1 MDEDMPLRA
10 ATTKSAP
17 LEQGVRLSQSMI
29 WTLQRSFYERH
40 GVEAWRS
47 EGIPFH
53 ITSNTFIAQA
63 YARVVL
69 GWLRDWA
76 LDWRP
81 GCLPDNAPFDPG
93 EPVTIV
99 ELGAGHG
106 RFGYLFLK
114 KLLRLL
120 EGSALRDVRIQYVMT
135 DLAERNVELWRG
147 NPRLRP
153 FLDSGL
159 LDLACFDAT
168 RDTELRLAVSGRVL
182 SPGAVRNPMVM
193 IANYLFD
200 SIPQDAFWIE
210 DGRLYE
216 SLITVTPR
224 RRENDLDDPDLL
236 SRVDLS
242 FHYNPVEPEYY
253 GDPDLDALLR
263 GSVQRLP
270 ATSFLFPVAAL
281 QCVKAFRALSG
292 DRLLLLSADKGFHR
306 DEELVL
312 GHGVPSITRHGRGGF
327 SMMVDYRILGEYFRS
342 QGGEALHP
350 SHRHESILVSAFL
363 LGSPAGGPL
372 ESRHLETRQA
382 YQAAV
387 EDFGPDDFF
396 TLAPALDLSRDP
408 LSLEQALAYL
418 RLSAWDH
425 RLLWR
430 QIPFFKSRCAELTE
444 AQKQELRDAVRQ
456 VWDCYYP
463 LGEEEEDL
471 GFALGV
477 LFLEMKL
484 YREALGFFEE
494 SARLY
499 GLEPGT
505 AYNMGLCHYGLREM
519 AAAARYVE
527 QALELDPELDSARL
541 LRIKLQWRQTT
552 AVEERNAGEGLSRGR
567 V

>member
-1 MDEDMPLRA
+1 MDEGLQA
-10 ATTKSAP
+10 ATTKCAP
-17 LEQGVRLSQSMI
+17 LEQGVRLSRSMI
-29 WTLQRSFYERH
+29 WALQRSFYERH

-53 ITSNTFIAQA
+53 ITSNTFIAQS

-69 GWLRDWA
+69 GWLRDWS
-76 LDWRP
+76 LDH
-81 GCLPDNAPFDPG
+81 APFDPA
-93 EPVTIV
+93 EPVTLV

-106 RFGYLFLK
+106 RFGYLLLK

-120 EGSALRDVRIQYVMT
+120 EASALKDVRIQYVMT

-147 NPRLRP
+147 NPRLQP

-159 LDLACFDAT
+159 LDLACFDAA

-182 SPGAVRNPMVM
+182 APGAVRNPMVM

-210 DGRLYE
+210 EGRLYE
-216 SLITVTPR
+216 SLVTVTPR
-224 RRENDLDDPDLL
+224 SREIDSNDPDLL

-242 FHYNPVEPEYY
+242 FHYNPAAPGYY
-253 GDPDLDALLR
+253 GDPDLDALLSD
-263 GSVQRLP
+263 SVQRLP
-270 ATSFLFPVAAL
+270 ATSFLFPFAAL
-281 QCVKAFRALSG
+281 QCIRAFRDLSG
-292 DRLLLLSADKGFHR
+292 DRLLLLAADKGYHR

-312 GHGVPSITRHGRGGF
+312 GHGAPSITRHGRGSF
-327 SMMVDYRILGEYFRS
+327 SMMVDYRLLGEYFQRR
-342 QGGEALHP
+342 GGAALHP
-350 SHRHESILVSAFL
+350 SHRHESIIVSAFL
-363 LGSPAGGPL
+363 LGSPAGGHA
-372 ESRHLETRQA
+372 ETRHLETRQA

-430 QIPFFKSRCAELTE
+430 QIPLYKSCCAELTE
-444 AQKQELRDAVRQ
+444 TRKQDLRNAIRQ

-463 LGEEEEDL
+463 LGENEEDL

-484 YREALGFFEE
+484 YREALDFFGE

-519 AAAARYVE
+519 EAAARCVE

-541 LRIKLQWRQTT
+541 LRIRLQ
-552 AVEERNAGEGLSRGR
+552 
-567 V
+567 

>member
-1 MDEDMPLRA
+1 MDEEEKDPPLQA

-17 LEQGVRLSQSMI
+17 LEQGVRLSRSMI

-53 ITSNTFIAQA
+53 ITSNTYIAQA

-69 GWLRDWA
+69 GWLRD
-76 LDWRP
+76 
-81 GCLPDNAPFDPG
+81 NAPFDPG
-93 EPVTIV
+93 EPVTLV

-114 KLLRLL
+114 KLLRLQQA
-120 EGSALRDVRIQYVMT
+120 SPSRDVKDVRLQYVMT

-159 LDLACFDAT
+159 LDLACFDAA

-182 SPGAVRNPMVM
+182 VPGAVRNPLVM

-200 SIPQDAFWIE
+200 SLPQDAFWIE

-216 SLITVTPR
+216 SLVTVTPR
-224 RRENDLDDPDLL
+224 RKETDPGDPNNPDLL

-242 FHYNPVEPEYY
+242 FHYNPAAPGYY
-253 GDPDLDALLR
+253 GDPDLDALLDD
-263 GSVQRLP
+263 SVQRLP
-270 ATSFLFPVAAL
+270 ATAFLFPVTAL
-281 QCVKAFRALSG
+281 QCIRVFRELSA
-292 DRLLLLSADKGFHR
+292 DRLLLLAADKGYHR
-306 DEELVL
+306 DDELVL
-312 GHGVPSITRHGRGGF
+312 GHGVPSITRHGRGSF
-327 SMMVDYRILGEYFRS
+327 SMMVDYRFLGESFRRA
-342 QGGEALHP
+342 GGEALQP
-350 SHRHESILVSAFL
+350 RHRHESLLVSAFL
-363 LGSPAGGPL
+363 LGDPPG
-372 ESRHLETRQA
+372 HLETRQA

-430 QIPFFKSRCAELTE
+430 QIPFYKSRCAELAE
-444 AQKQELRDAVRQ
+444 ARKQDLCDAARQ
-456 VWDCYYP
+456 VWDCYFP

-484 YREALGFFEE
+484 YREALDFFGE
-494 SARLY
+494 STRLY

-519 AAAARYVE
+519 EAAARCVQ

-541 LRIKLQWRQTT
+541 LRIRLQ
-552 AVEERNAGEGLSRGR
+552 
-567 V
+567 

>member
-1 MDEDMPLRA
+1 MLSDPEEDDPPPRA
-10 ATTKSAP
+10 AATKSAP
-17 LEQGVRLSQSMI
+17 LEHGVRLSRSLI

-53 ITSNTFIAQA
+53 ITSNTYIAQA

-69 GWLRDWA
+69 GWLRDW
-76 LDWRP
+76 
-81 GCLPDNAPFDPG
+81 LPNNAPFDPT

-120 EGSALRDVRIQYVMT
+120 EGSALKDVRLQYVMT
-135 DLAERNVELWRG
+135 DLAERNVELWRE
-147 NPRLRP
+147 NPRLKP

-159 LDLACFDAT
+159 LDLACFDAA

-182 SPGAVRNPMVM
+182 APGAVRNPMVM

-216 SLITVTPR
+216 SLVTVTPR
-224 RRENDLDDPDLL
+224 RRETHLDDPDLL

-242 FHYNPVEPEYY
+242 FHYNPVDPDYY
-253 GDPDLDALLR
+253 GDPDLDALLSETSR
-263 GSVQRLP
+263 HLP
-270 ATSFLFPVAAL
+270 ATAFLFPVAAL
-281 QCVKAFRALSG
+281 QCIRAFRDLAG
-292 DRLLLLSADKGFHR
+292 DRLLLLSADKGYHR
-306 DEELVL
+306 EEELVL
-312 GHGVPSITRHGRGGF
+312 GHGAPAITRHGRGSF
-327 SMMVDYRILGEYFRS
+327 SMMVDYRILGESFRRR
-342 QGGEALHP
+342 GGEALQP
-350 SHRHESILVSAFL
+350 SHRHESIVVSAFL
-363 LGSPAGGPL
+363 AGSPPGG
-372 ESRHLETRQA
+372 SVATRYRETRQA

-396 TLAPALDLSRDP
+396 TLAPALDLVRDP
-408 LSLEQALAYL
+408 LSLEQALSYL

-430 QIPFFKSRCAELTE
+430 QIPLYKSLCAELTG
-444 AQKQELRDAVRQ
+444 AQKQELHDAVRQ
-456 VWDCYYP
+456 VWDYYYP

-471 GFALGV
+471 GFELGI

-484 YREALGFFEE
+484 YREALDFFAE

-519 AAAARYVE
+519 EAAARSVE

-541 LRIKLQWRQTT
+541 LRVKLRRIELQ
-552 AVEERNAGEGLSRGR
+552 
-567 V
+567 

>member
-1 MDEDMPLRA
+1 MLSDLEEEDLPPRA

-17 LEQGVRLSQSMI
+17 LEQGVRLSRSMI

-69 GWLRDWA
+69 GWLRD
-76 LDWRP
+76 
-81 GCLPDNAPFDPG
+81 CLHDNSPFDPA
-93 EPVTIV
+93 EPITLV

-120 EGSALRDVRIQYVMT
+120 EGAGLPDVRIQYVMT

-147 NPRLRP
+147 NPRLQP

-159 LDLACFDAT
+159 LDLACFDAS

-182 SPGAVRNPMVM
+182 TPGAVANPMVM

-224 RRENDLDDPDLL
+224 RREADPSDPDLL

-242 FHYNPVEPEYY
+242 FHYNPAAPGYY
-253 GDPDLDALLR
+253 GDPDLDGLLED
-263 GSVQRLP
+263 STQRLP
-270 ATSFLFPVAAL
+270 ATAFLFPVAAL
-281 QCVKAFRALSG
+281 QCIQTFRALSG
-292 DRLLLLSADKGFHR
+292 DRLLLLSADKGYHR

-312 GHGVPSITRHGRGGF
+312 GHGAPCITRHGRGSF
-327 SMMVDYRILGEYFRS
+327 SMMVDYRILGESFERW
-342 QGGEALHP
+342 GGEALQP
-350 SHRHESILVSAFL
+350 SHRHESLLVAAFL
-363 LGSPAGGPL
+363 LGRPANGH
-372 ESRHLETRQA
+372 RETRQA

-430 QIPFFKSRCAELTE
+430 QIPFYKSCCAELTE
-444 AQKQELRDAVRQ
+444 SRKRELCAAVRQ
-456 VWDCYYP
+456 VWDCYFP
-463 LGEEEEDL
+463 LGEDEEDL

-484 YREALGFFEE
+484 YRDALDFFAE
-494 SARLY
+494 SVRFY

-519 AAAARYVE
+519 EAAARYVE

-541 LRIKLQWRQTT
+541 LRIRLQ
-552 AVEERNAGEGLSRGR
+552 
-567 V
+567 